1 LLQVYNNNVHICEGR
16 PIVCFFYFLKLK
28 LHLLPVAVL
37 LLTIQ
42 IKTIAMTSTAIPR
55 KQLFT
60 ASCLALLVTS
70 LSFGIRAG
78 ILNDLGARFQLN
90 ASELGTI
97 AATAFWGF
105 PLAIVIGGFIVD
117 IIGMKKLLEMAFI
130 FHLAGIILTIASTG
144 YWTLFL
150 STLLIG
156 IANGTVEA
164 ACNPLVASLFTDKK
178 TTKLNHFHLWFPGGI
193 VIGTLI
199 VFGLN
204 KLGVGWQFEV
214 ATMLIPTL
222 IYGYLFFKLKF
233 PVTERVAAG
242 VSTKEMY
249 KSILSG
255 LFLFMILC
263 MFGTAITELFTNQ
276 WIELL
281 LKNVTDNA
289 LLILTITTG
298 VMVLGRAFAA
308 PVVKQFSPQGVLL
321 MSAILASLG
330 LYLLGHTT
338 GGMIFV
344 GALIFGIGVCYFWPT
359 MIGFVAENLPKTG
372 AIGLNLMG
380 GAGMFAVSVY
390 MIFMGKHYDALV
402 AGKLPAGADLQLYTQ
417 APAGSDLANTLYEA
431 KKAAGPAII
440 NFTLIIPILL
450 IFAFGGLNL
459 YMRGR
464 KKPEILVHASAG
476 H

>member
-1 LLQVYNNNVHICEGR
+1 MS
-16 PIVCFFYFLKLK
+16 
-28 LHLLPVAVL
+28 
-37 LLTIQ
+37 T
-42 IKTIAMTSTAIPR
+42 TAIQR

-78 ILNDLGARFQLN
+78 ILGKLGTDFNLN

-105 PLAIVIGGFIVD
+105 PLAVVIGGFVVD
-117 IIGMKKLLEMAFI
+117 IIGMKRLLEMAFL
-130 FHLAGIILTIASTG
+130 FHLAGIILTITATG
-144 YWTLFL
+144 YWSLFF

-164 ACNPLVASLFTDKK
+164 ACNPLVASLFPENK

-199 VFGLN
+199 VFFLN
-204 KLGVGWQFEV
+204 KLGVSWQVEV
-214 ATMLIPTL
+214 ATMLVPTA

-242 VSTKEMY
+242 VSTATMY
-249 KSILSG
+249 KSIFTG

-263 MFGTAITELFTNQ
+263 MFGTAITELFTAQ
-276 WIELL
+276 WIDVL

-289 LLILTITTG
+289 LLILTLDTG
-298 VMVLGRAFAA
+298 VMVVGRAFAG
-308 PVVKQFSPQGVLL
+308 PIVKRFSPQGVLL

-330 LYLLGHTT
+330 LYLLGHSS
-338 GGMIFV
+338 GDMIFV
-344 GALIFGIGVCYFWPT
+344 GALVFGMGVCYFWPT
-359 MIGFVAENLPKTG
+359 MLGFVSENLPKTG
-372 AIGLNLMG
+372 AVGMNLMG
-380 GAGMFAVSVY
+380 GVGMFAVALY
-390 MIFMGKHYDALV
+390 TIIMGKHYDALV
-402 AGKLPAGADLQLYTQ
+402 TSKLPAGADLALYNK
-417 APAGSDLANTLYEA
+417 APAGSEMANSLFEA
-431 KKAAGPAII
+431 NKAAGPAII
-440 NFTLIIPILL
+440 NFTLMIPLIL
-450 IFAFGGLNL
+450 IVAFTGLNI

-464 KKPEILVHASAG
+464 KKPDILAAVSTG